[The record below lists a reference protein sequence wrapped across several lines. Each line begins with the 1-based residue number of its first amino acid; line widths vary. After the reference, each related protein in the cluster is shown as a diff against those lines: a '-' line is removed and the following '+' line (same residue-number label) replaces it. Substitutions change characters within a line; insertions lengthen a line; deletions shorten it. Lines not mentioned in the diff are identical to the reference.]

1 MKHSLFKIIP
11 FIRLT
16 RQVKDSYI
24 SAFSAKNHLFRGFSL
39 LLFLFINTFLQAQT
53 TIDKPK
59 TRSVIQFS
67 GVVVERDSLKP
78 VSYAAVIVKNTK
90 RGSISDYYGYFSFAA
105 QVSDT
110 IDFSAIG
117 YKRARFIIP
126 DTLNSDRYSLIQLMV
141 PDTIFLQEAVIY
153 PWPTKEQF
161 KEAFMSLNLSDDN
174 MMRAQK
180 NLNTIYNADVYENVA
195 MDGTMNYNAN
205 MQAIQSKLY
214 YAGQMTP
221 NTLLNPI
228 AWAKF
233 IQAWKRG
240 DFKKKKQ

>member
-1 MKHSLFKIIP
+1 MKHFIFKNKLYAKHAEKLPTYFTANKITIIA
-11 FIRLT
+11 L
-16 RQVKDSYI
+16 
-24 SAFSAKNHLFRGFSL
+24 L
-39 LLFLFINTFLQAQT
+39 LLFSTGMVQAQT
-53 TIDKPK
+53 TEKTTAK

-67 GVVVERDSLKP
+67 GVIVERDSLKP
-78 VSYAAVIVKNTK
+78 VSYAALIVKNTK

-117 YKRARFIIP
+117 YKKARFIIP
-126 DTLNSDRYSLIQLMV
+126 DTLSTNRYSLIQLMI
-141 PDTIFLQEAVIY
+141 PDTVFLQETVIY

-161 KEAFMSLNLSDDN
+161 KEAFMSLELGDDN
-174 MMRAQK
+174 IMRAQK
-180 NLNTIYNADVYENVA
+180 NLNSVYDAAVYENVA
-195 MDGTMNYNAN
+195 MDGAMNYNAS

-214 YAGQMTP
+214 YAGQMAP

-240 DFKKKKQ
+240 DFKKKK